1 MDELLNQITNDS
13 YFYNVKHYK
22 QSAWLGHAPFM
33 KFVVRELKP
42 KTFVELGTHN
52 GFSYFVTCQ
61 SIVETGLD
69 CKAFAVDHWIG
80 DAQAGFFNQT
90 VYDQVVETNEE
101 YKHFSTLLKMSFSNA
116 TEVISDSSV
125 DLLHIDGYHSYE
137 SVSEDF
143 FSWLPKMTAN
153 GVILLH
159 DIHVRRNTF
168 GVYKL
173 WAEIKKKYQTME
185 FVGSHGLGVVF
196 LGEIPRGLF
205 SELFEISNSGNLAQI
220 QGTFGSISDSVMQ
233 SLLLQKSASLIE
245 RLEHERDGAI
255 LERDGAILERELII
269 QSKIW
274 KASKFLRVIKI
285 RFNQL
290 LNR

>member
-1 MDELLNQITNDS
+1 MHKPDIFD
-13 YFYNVKHYK
+13 
-22 QSAWLGHAPFM
+22 QS
-33 KFVVRELKP
+33 
-42 KTFVELGTHN
+42 
-52 GFSYFVTCQ
+52 
-61 SIVETGLD
+61 
-69 CKAFAVDHWIG
+69 
-80 DAQAGFFNQT
+80 
-90 VYDQVVETNEE
+90 VYGQVVETNQE
-101 YKHFSTLLKMSFSNA
+101 YKHFSTLLKMSFSDA

-143 FSWLPKMTAN
+143 FSWLPKMAAN
-153 GVILLH
+153 GLILLH
-159 DIHVRRNTF
+159 DIHVRRDTF

-173 WAEIKKKYQTME
+173 WAEIKEKYQTME

-205 SELFEISNSGNLAQI
+205 TELFEISNSGNLAQI

-233 SLLLQKSASLIE
+233 SLLLQESASLIE

>member
-33 KFVVRELKP
+33 KFIFREFKP
-42 KTFVELGTHN
+42 KVFVELGTHN
-52 GFSYFVTCQ
+52 GFSYFVGCQ
-61 SIVETGLD
+61 SIVECGLD

>member
-33 KFVVRELKP
+33 KFIFREFKP
-42 KTFVELGTHN
+42 KVFVELGTHN
-52 GFSYFVTCQ
+52 GFSYFVGCQ
-61 SIVETGLD
+61 SIVECGLD

-220 QGTFGSISDSVMQ
+220 QGTFGSISDSVIQ

-285 RFNQL
+285 RLNQVL
-290 LNR
+290 SR